1 MGALV
6 DELRTSAAVLDAA
19 AVRCGPA
26 LSEREWRM
34 RAQRIAALEAEACDA
49 VELRER
55 ERERERGRA
64 RRTRRSPRP
73 RTQRLTV

>member
-6 DELRTSAAVLDAA
+6 DELWTSAAVLDAA

-26 LSEREWRM
+26 SSELEWRM

-55 ERERERGRA
+55 ERERERGDALGGRAARQGRA
-64 RRTRRSPRP
+64 RSD
-73 RTQRLTV
+73 